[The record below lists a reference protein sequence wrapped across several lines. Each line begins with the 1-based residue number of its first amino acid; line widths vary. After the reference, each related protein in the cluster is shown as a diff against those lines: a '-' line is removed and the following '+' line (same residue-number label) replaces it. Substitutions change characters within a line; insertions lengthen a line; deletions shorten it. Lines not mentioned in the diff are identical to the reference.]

1 MERGICMRSLF
12 LKILLSSFLTVI
24 FVGIGIVLPAAV
36 LIPSVGGGL
45 AASLLPILAVGV
57 SGLICF
63 LLTRHITSP
72 LFELRSGAETIAAG
86 NLTARVSENLRY
98 RRDEIGQ
105 LGRDFDRMAERLESL
120 VNSHK
125 RLLGDVSHE
134 LRSPLSRLLVALGLA
149 RKANAEEMPELL
161 DRIALEARRLDD
173 LIGQLLTLSRI
184 ESGSHAAAASIDLTA
199 LVHEV
204 VTDAD
209 FEARAQSRRVDIT
222 AFEECTVSG
231 SEELIRS
238 AVENVVRNGVRFT
251 REGTAVDVS
260 IRRERDRAVIRV
272 RDLGPGVPETM
283 LAEIF
288 LPFRRAQTIHGTRN
302 EGSGLGLAIAHRAV
316 VANGGKIVAMNVASG
331 GLIVDIEFP
340 LSSKS
345 DQDSRDMGRG
355 PHGLQGSL

>member
-1 MERGICMRSLF
+1 VERGICMQSLF

-24 FVGIGIVLPAAV
+24 FVGIGLALEFAV
-36 LIPSVGGGL
+36 MIPSADGFKL
-45 AASLLPILAVGV
+45 APSFLPILAVGI

-72 LFELRSGAETIAAG
+72 LFELRRGAETIAAG
-86 NLTARVSENLRY
+86 NLSARVPVSLRE

-105 LGRDFDRMAERLESL
+105 LGRDFNCMAERLESL
-120 VNSHK
+120 VDSHK
-125 RLLGDVSHE
+125 RLLGDASHE
-134 LRSPLSRLLVALGLA
+134 LRSPLSRLLVALGLT
-149 RKANAEEMPELL
+149 RKANSEEMPELL
-161 DRIALEARRLDD
+161 DRVALEAKRLDS

-184 ESGSHAAAASIDLTA
+184 ESGSHMAAASSIDLTA

-204 VTDAD
+204 VADAD
-209 FEARAQSRRVDIT
+209 FEAGAYSRSVGVT
-222 AFEECTVSG
+222 ASEEGTVSG

-238 AVENVVRNGVRFT
+238 AIENVVRNGVRFT

-283 LAEIF
+283 LKEIF
-288 LPFRRAQTIHGTRN
+288 LPFRRIQTIQGIQS

-316 VANGGKIVAMNVASG
+316 AANGGKIGARNAPDG
-331 GLIVDIEFP
+331 GLIVDIEIP
-340 LSSKS
+340 LARKTPGNSMHSHDIS
-345 DQDSRDMGRG
+345 
-355 PHGLQGSL
+355 

>member
-1 MERGICMRSLF
+1 MRSLF

-24 FVGIGIVLPAAV
+24 FVGIAVVLPAAV
-36 LIPSVGGGL
+36 IVPSGGGL
-45 AASLLPILAVGV
+45 AVSLIPILALGV

-72 LFELRSGAETIAAG
+72 LFELRRGAEAIAIG
-86 NLTARVSENLRY
+86 NLSARVPGRLRN
-98 RRDEIGQ
+98 RSDEIGQ

-120 VNSHK
+120 VDSHK

-149 RKANAEEMPELL
+149 RRANAAESPELL
-161 DRIALEARRLDD
+161 DRIALEAGRLEN

-184 ESGSHAAAASIDLTA
+184 ESGTHAAAVPSIDLTA

-204 VTDAD
+204 VADAD
-209 FEARAQSRRVDIT
+209 FEARVQSRRVGVT
-222 AFEECTVSG
+222 AFDECTVSG
-231 SEELIRS
+231 SEELLRS

-272 RDLGPGVPETM
+272 RDQGPGVPEAM
-283 LAEIF
+283 LSEMF
-288 LPFRRAQTIHGTRN
+288 LPFRRVQATDGNPQA
-302 EGSGLGLAIAHRAV
+302 GSGLGLAIAHRAV
-316 VANGGKIVAMNVASG
+316 AANGGTVGAKNAVDG
-331 GLIVDIEFP
+331 GLIVEIEFP
-340 LSSKS
+340 LVATA
-345 DQDSRDMGRG
+345 
-355 PHGLQGSL
+355 P

>member
-1 MERGICMRSLF
+1 MRSLF
-12 LKILLSSFLTVI
+12 LKILLSSFLTVLFI
-24 FVGIGIVLPAAV
+24 GIAIVLPVAV
-36 LIPSVGGGL
+36 IIPSTGRLGFGASFLPML
-45 AASLLPILAVGV
+45 AIGI

-72 LFELRSGAETIAAG
+72 LFELRRGAETIAAG

-98 RRDEIGQ
+98 RRDEIGE

-134 LRSPLSRLLVALGLA
+134 LRSPLSRLLVALGIA
-149 RKANAEEMPELL
+149 RRANAEEMPELL
-161 DRIALEARRLDD
+161 DRIALEGTRLDN

-184 ESGSHAAAASIDLTA
+184 ESGSHADAASSIDMTA

-209 FEARAQSRRVDIT
+209 FEARAQSRHVVVS

-231 SEELIRS
+231 SEELLRS
-238 AVENVVRNGVRFT
+238 AVENVVRNGIRFT
-251 REGTAVDVS
+251 PEGTAVDVS

-272 RDLGPGVPETM
+272 QDRGPGVPETM
-283 LAEIF
+283 LSEIF
-288 LPFRRAQTIHGTRN
+288 LPFRRVPAIHGTRN
-302 EGSGLGLAIAHRAV
+302 EGSGLGLAIANRAV
-316 VANGGKIVAMNVASG
+316 AANAGKIGAMNAADG
-331 GLIVDIEFP
+331 GLIVVIEFP
-340 LSSKS
+340 ISTE
-345 DQDSRDMGRG
+345 SRAPD
-355 PHGLQGSL
+355 H

>member
-1 MERGICMRSLF
+1 VGRGTYMRSLF

-24 FVGIGIVLPAAV
+24 FAGITLALPVASMMIVMPR
-36 LIPSVGGGL
+36 VGGL
-45 AASLLPILAVGV
+45 MWAASFFSILAVGV

-72 LFELRSGAETIAAG
+72 LFELRRGAETIAVG
-86 NLTARVSENLRY
+86 NLTARVPENLRN

-120 VNSHK
+120 VGSHK

-149 RKANAEEMPELL
+149 RRANAEEMPELL
-161 DRIALEARRLDD
+161 DRIVLEAKRLDS

-184 ESGSHAAAASIDLTA
+184 ESGSHAAAASSIDLTA

-204 VTDAD
+204 VSDAD
-209 FEARAQSRRVDIT
+209 FEARAHSRRVGIT
-222 AFEECTVSG
+222 AFAECTVSG
-231 SEELIRS
+231 SEELLRS

-272 RDLGPGVPETM
+272 WDRGPGVPESM
-283 LAEIF
+283 LSEIF
-288 LPFRRAQTIHGTRN
+288 LPFRRVQTIHGARN

-316 VANGGKIVAMNVASG
+316 AANGGKIGAMNATDG
-331 GLIVDIEFP
+331 GLIVDIEFT
-340 LSSKS
+340 LSPK
-345 DQDSRDMGRG
+345 
-355 PHGLQGSL
+355 P

>member
-1 MERGICMRSLF
+1 MRSLF
-12 LKILLSSFLTVI
+12 LKILLSSFLTVL
-24 FVGIGIVLPAAV
+24 FVGIAMALPVASLMMPRA
-36 LIPSVGGGL
+36 GGL
-45 AASLLPILAVGV
+45 RLVSSFVPIFAVGIG
-57 SGLICF
+57 GLICF

-72 LFELRSGAETIAAG
+72 LFELRRGAETIAVG
-86 NLTARVSENLRY
+86 NLTARVPGNLRD

-105 LGRDFDRMAERLESL
+105 LGRDFDRMAERLELL
-120 VNSHK
+120 VDSHK

-149 RKANAEEMPELL
+149 RRAHAEEMPELL
-161 DRIALEARRLDD
+161 DRIALEAKRLDS

-184 ESGSHAAAASIDLTA
+184 ESGSDAAAASSIDLTA

-209 FEARAQSRRVDIT
+209 FEARAQSRRVGVT

-231 SEELIRS
+231 FEELLRS

-272 RDLGPGVPETM
+272 RDRGPGVPETM
-283 LAEIF
+283 LSEIF
-288 LPFRRAQTIHGTRN
+288 LPFHRGQTIHGTRN
-302 EGSGLGLAIAHRAV
+302 DGSGLGLAIAHRAV
-316 VANGGKIVAMNVASG
+316 AANGGKIGAMNAADG
-331 GLIVDIEFP
+331 GLIVAIEVPFSP
-340 LSSKS
+340 E
-345 DQDSRDMGRG
+345 DSRTADA
-355 PHGLQGSL
+355 SLGIPK

>member
-1 MERGICMRSLF
+1 MRSLF

-24 FVGIGIVLPAAV
+24 FVGIAIVLPAAV
-36 LIPSVGGGL
+36 VIPSASRLGA
-45 AASLLPILAVGV
+45 AASLIPILAFCI

-63 LLTRHITSP
+63 LMTRHITSP
-72 LFELRSGAETIAAG
+72 LFELRRGSETIAAG
-86 NLTARVSENLRY
+86 NLTARVSHDLRN

-120 VNSHK
+120 VDGHK

-149 RKANAEEMPELL
+149 RRANAEEMPELL
-161 DRIALEARRLDD
+161 DRIALEARRLDN

-184 ESGSHAAAASIDLTA
+184 ESGSHAAAATSIDLTA

-209 FEARAQSRRVDIT
+209 FEARAQSRRVSVT
-222 AFEECTVSG
+222 ASEECTVSG
-231 SEELIRS
+231 SEEMLRS
-238 AVENVVRNGVRFT
+238 AVENVIRNGVRFT
-251 REGTAVDVS
+251 REGTAVEVS
-260 IRRERDRAVIRV
+260 IRRERHRAVIRV
-272 RDLGPGVPETM
+272 RDHGPGVPETM
-283 LAEIF
+283 LSEIF
-288 LPFRRAQTIHGTRN
+288 LPFRRVQTNHGNGN

-316 VANGGKIVAMNVASG
+316 AANRGKIAAINAADG

-340 LSSKS
+340 LRS
-345 DQDSRDMGRG
+345 
-355 PHGLQGSL
+355 